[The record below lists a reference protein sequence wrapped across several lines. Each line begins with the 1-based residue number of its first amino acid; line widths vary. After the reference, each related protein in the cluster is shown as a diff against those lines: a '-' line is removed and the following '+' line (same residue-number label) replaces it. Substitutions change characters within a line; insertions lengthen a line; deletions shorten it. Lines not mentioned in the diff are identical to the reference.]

1 MPKVWLQSGENN
13 SIIVWHSTEPLAE
26 LLENA
31 RLSVSEH
38 AKWSTFLSNARKRE
52 WLTVRNAI
60 QLLLP
65 GNSAEAIQYDENGK
79 PKLAD
84 KSISISHS
92 NDFIAVMVS
101 EKGNI
106 GIDIEEIGT
115 RIERLSQKF
124 LSQNEKQYGYS
135 SKHIEKLHVMW
146 GAKEVLFKIHSI
158 GNLIFITDLL
168 VHPFIYTG
176 SGVVQA
182 SILKK
187 GFEKDYSVN
196 YLQMNDYMLV
206 WGMG

>member
-1 MPKVWLQSGENN
+1 MPKVWLQSGENY
-13 SIIVWHSTEPLAE
+13 SIIVWHSTEPIEE

-31 RLSVSEH
+31 RLSESEYT
-38 AKWSTFLSNARKRE
+38 KWRAFLSNARKRE
-52 WLTVRNAI
+52 WLTVRNAVRI
-60 QLLLP
+60 LIP
-65 GNSAEAIQYDENGK
+65 GNPQNVIHYDENGK
-79 PKLAD
+79 PKLTY

-92 NDFIAVMVS
+92 NDFIAVMIS
-101 EKGNI
+101 EKENI

-124 LSQNEKQYGYS
+124 LSVNEKQYGYS

-158 GNLIFITDLL
+158 GNLIFISDLL

-182 SILKK
+182 TILKK
-187 GFEKDYSVN
+187 GFEKDYPVN

-206 WGMG
+206 WGVG

>member
-1 MPKVWLQSGENN
+1 MPKVWLQSGKNY
-13 SIIVWHSTEPLAE
+13 SIIVWQSTEPLAE

-31 RLSVSEH
+31 GLTDSEH
-38 AKWSTFLSNARKRE
+38 AKWAAFLSNARKRE

-60 QLLLP
+60 RLLP
-65 GNSAEAIQYDENGK
+65 GNSGETIQYDENGK
-79 PKLAD
+79 PNLAD